1 MPQDSVLK
9 GRLEGFRPAELLQ
22 VMGLNSSTG
31 ALHLHSE
38 DDRSGLIYVESGSIV
53 SCTELDTEAL
63 TLGNVLQ
70 QLNMVTSAQ
79 IDRAYLMQ
87 TQDPLGKRIGERLV
101 DLNILS
107 REQLAMALKTQA
119 LWTLREMALWR
130 EGSYEFRPDERAPLD
145 SGDLRLSMTQAVMEM
160 MRYEQEW
167 NELAEQLPD
176 GTRTHLALAPMPPTQ
191 QPLQFPTGV
200 WRVIAQVN
208 TQHSV
213 RRIATAV
220 RQPEEQVAH
229 QLAHLVRQQLL
240 LPVGVAGAPG
250 LPDEAERLSMNNFDL
265 FSLVQRMEQDWIK
278 KKTPVDQLVALATF
292 INQTMLT
299 LEEAC
304 RNQHLGLAPD
314 TLAILLARERLTGIS
329 GYDFKFDRNRIDVD
343 DFAAYCKRTLD
354 GNMRGRMQV
363 APEFYRAVL
372 ETLLHALATAFEAIN
387 SRIASPRVRAQN
399 KEVWEELFATFRGQ
413 SVADE

>member
-1 MPQDSVLK
+1 
-9 GRLEGFRPAELLQ
+9 
-22 VMGLNSSTG
+22 
-31 ALHLHSE
+31 
-38 DDRSGLIYVESGSIV
+38 
-53 SCTELDTEAL
+53 
-63 TLGNVLQ
+63 
-70 QLNMVTSAQ
+70 
-79 IDRAYLMQ
+79 
-87 TQDPLGKRIGERLV
+87 
-101 DLNILS
+101 
-107 REQLAMALKTQA
+107 
-119 LWTLREMALWR
+119 
-130 EGSYEFRPDERAPLD
+130 
-145 SGDLRLSMTQAVMEM
+145 MTQAVMEM

-176 GTRTHLALAPMPPTQ
+176 GARTHLALAPMPPSP

-208 TQHSV
+208 AHHSV

-229 QLAHLVRQQLL
+229 QLAHLVREQLL

-250 LPDEAERLSMNNFDL
+250 LPDEAERLSMSNFDL

-292 INQTMLT
+292 INQTMLA

-304 RNQHLGLAPD
+304 RSQHLGLAPD
-314 TLAILLARERLTGIS
+314 TLAILLARERLTGVS
-329 GYDFKFDRNRIDVD
+329 GYDFKIDRNRIDVD

-354 GNMRGRMQV
+354 GNMRGRFQV

-372 ETLLHALATAFEAIN
+372 ETLLRALGTAFEAIN

-413 SVADE
+413 TVADE